1 MEITSITWED
11 IRLLILFIMMLIIII
26 IGDKIIYKEWLIRRE
41 SLERQMT
48 PPIPIQQK
56 TITAIIDEM
65 NMLVDIEFIS
75 VVEAPMM
82 VQDLQVITNFEEYQ
96 KEIVRNV
103 VDGLS
108 TQFYLSANMAG
119 ITRVYINQY
128 ITRRT
133 TYKIVDYMRTH
144 NFTPTEE

>member
-1 MEITSITWED
+1 MEVGIITWEN
-11 IRLLILFIMMLIIII
+11 IQHISILIMMLIIII
-26 IGDKIIYKEWLIRRE
+26 LGCRIIYKDWSIRRE
-41 SLERQMT
+41 TLERQMN

-56 TITAIIDEM
+56 TITNIIDEM

-82 VQDLQVITNFEEYQ
+82 TQDLQVITNFEEFQ
-96 KEIVRNV
+96 KEIVQNILV
-103 VDGLS
+103 GLS

-119 ITRVYINQY
+119 MTRAYINQY

-133 TYKIVDYMRTH
+133 TYKIVDYMRNH
-144 NFTPTEE
+144 NFTPSE

>member
-1 MEITSITWED
+1 MEVDIITWEN
-11 IRLLILFIMMLIIII
+11 IQHISILIMMLIIII
-26 IGDKIIYKEWLIRRE
+26 LGCRIIYKDWSIRRE
-41 SLERQMT
+41 TLERQMN

-56 TITAIIDEM
+56 TITNIIDEM

-82 VQDLQVITNFEEYQ
+82 TQDLQVITNFEEFQ
-96 KEIVRNV
+96 KEIVQNV
-103 VDGLS
+103 LVGLS

-119 ITRVYINQY
+119 MTRAYINQY

-133 TYKIVDYMRTH
+133 TYKIVDYMRNH
-144 NFTPTEE
+144 NFTPSE

>member
-1 MEITSITWED
+1 
-11 IRLLILFIMMLIIII
+11 MMLIIII
-26 IGDKIIYKEWLIRRE
+26 LGNKIIYKEWLIRRE

-119 ITRVYINQY
+119 ITRAYINQY

>member
-1 MEITSITWED
+1 MEVGIITWEN
-11 IRLLILFIMMLIIII
+11 IQYISILIMMLIIII
-26 IGDKIIYKEWLIRRE
+26 LGCRIIYKDWSIRRE
-41 SLERQMT
+41 TLERQMN

-56 TITAIIDEM
+56 TITSIIDEM

-82 VQDLQVITNFEEYQ
+82 TQDLQVITNFEEFQ
-96 KEIVRNV
+96 KEIVQNV
-103 VDGLS
+103 LVGLS

-119 ITRVYINQY
+119 MTRVYINQY

-133 TYKIVDYMRTH
+133 TYKIVDYMRNH
-144 NFTPTEE
+144 NFTPSE

>member
-1 MEITSITWED
+1 MEVGIITWEN
-11 IRLLILFIMMLIIII
+11 IQYISILIMMLIIII
-26 IGDKIIYKEWLIRRE
+26 LGCRIIYKDWSIRRE
-41 SLERQMT
+41 TLERQMN

-56 TITAIIDEM
+56 TITSIIDEM

-82 VQDLQVITNFEEYQ
+82 TQDLQVITNFEEFQ
-96 KEIVRNV
+96 KEIVQNALV
-103 VDGLS
+103 GLS

-119 ITRVYINQY
+119 MTRAYINQY

-133 TYKIVDYMRTH
+133 TYKIVDYMRNH
-144 NFTPTEE
+144 NFTPSE

>member
-1 MEITSITWED
+1 MEVGIITWED
-11 IRLLILFIMMLIIII
+11 IQHISILILMLIIII
-26 IGDKIIYKEWLIRRE
+26 LGCRIVYKDWSIRRE
-41 SLERQMT
+41 TLERQMN

-56 TITAIIDEM
+56 TITSIIDEM

-82 VQDLQVITNFEEYQ
+82 TQDLQVITNFEEFQ
-96 KEIVRNV
+96 KEIVQNV
-103 VDGLS
+103 LVGLS

-119 ITRVYINQY
+119 MTRAYINQY

-133 TYKIVDYMRTH
+133 TYKIVDYMRNH
-144 NFTPTEE
+144 NFTPSD

>member
-1 MEITSITWED
+1 MEVGIITWEN
-11 IRLLILFIMMLIIII
+11 IQYISILIMMLIIII
-26 IGDKIIYKEWLIRRE
+26 LGCRIIYKDWSIRRE
-41 SLERQMT
+41 TLERQMN

-56 TITAIIDEM
+56 TITSIIDEM

-82 VQDLQVITNFEEYQ
+82 TQDLQVITNFEEFQ
-96 KEIVRNV
+96 KEIVQNILI
-103 VDGLS
+103 GLS

-119 ITRVYINQY
+119 MTRAYINQY

-133 TYKIVDYMRTH
+133 TYKIVDYMRNH
-144 NFTPTEE
+144 NFTPSE

>member
-26 IGDKIIYKEWLIRRE
+26 LGNKIIYKEWLIRRE

-119 ITRVYINQY
+119 ITRAYINQY

>member
-1 MEITSITWED
+1 MEITSISWED
-11 IRLLILFIMMLIIII
+11 IRSLILSIMMLIIIMM
-26 IGDKIIYKEWLIRRE
+26 GCKIIYKDWLIRRE

-56 TITAIIDEM
+56 SITTIIDEL

-75 VVEAPMM
+75 VIEAPMM

-96 KEIVRNV
+96 KEIVSNIV
-103 VDGLS
+103 EGLS

-119 ITRVYINQY
+119 ITRDYINQY

-144 NFTPTEE
+144 NFTPTGE

>member
-1 MEITSITWED
+1 MEVGIITWED
-11 IRLLILFIMMLIIII
+11 IQYISILIMMLIIII
-26 IGDKIIYKEWLIRRE
+26 VGCRIIYKDWSIRRE
-41 SLERQMT
+41 TLERQMN

-56 TITAIIDEM
+56 TITNIIDEM

-82 VQDLQVITNFEEYQ
+82 TQDLQVITNFEEFQ
-96 KEIVRNV
+96 KEIVQNV
-103 VDGLS
+103 LVGLS

-119 ITRVYINQY
+119 MTRAYINQY

-133 TYKIVDYMRTH
+133 TYKIVDYMRNH
-144 NFTPTEE
+144 NFTPSE

>member
-1 MEITSITWED
+1 MEIASITWED

-26 IGDKIIYKEWLIRRE
+26 IGNKIIYKECLIRRE

-82 VQDLQVITNFEEYQ
+82 VQDLQVITN
-96 KEIVRNV
+96 
-103 VDGLS
+103 L
-108 TQFYLSANMAG
+108 
-119 ITRVYINQY
+119 
-128 ITRRT
+128 
-133 TYKIVDYMRTH
+133 
-144 NFTPTEE
+144 

>member
-1 MEITSITWED
+1 MEVGIIAWENIQYISI
-11 IRLLILFIMMLIIII
+11 LIMMLIIII
-26 IGDKIIYKEWLIRRE
+26 LGCRIIYKDWSIRRE
-41 SLERQMT
+41 TLERQMN

-56 TITAIIDEM
+56 TITNIIDEM

-82 VQDLQVITNFEEYQ
+82 TQDLQVITNFEEFQ
-96 KEIVRNV
+96 KEIVQNV
-103 VDGLS
+103 LIGLS

-119 ITRVYINQY
+119 MTRAYINQY

-133 TYKIVDYMRTH
+133 TYKIVDYMRNH
-144 NFTPTEE
+144 NFTPSE

>member
-1 MEITSITWED
+1 MEVSIITWED
-11 IRLLILFIMMLIIII
+11 IQYISILIMMLIIII
-26 IGDKIIYKEWLIRRE
+26 LGCRIIYKDWSIRRE
-41 SLERQMT
+41 TLERQMN

-56 TITAIIDEM
+56 TITSIIDEM

-82 VQDLQVITNFEEYQ
+82 TQDLQVITNFEEFQ
-96 KEIVRNV
+96 KEIVQNILV
-103 VDGLS
+103 GLS

-119 ITRVYINQY
+119 MTRAYINQY

-133 TYKIVDYMRTH
+133 TYKIVDYMRNH
-144 NFTPTEE
+144 NFTPSE

>member
-1 MEITSITWED
+1 MEVGIITWDD
-11 IRLLILFIMMLIIII
+11 IQYISILIMMLIIII
-26 IGDKIIYKEWLIRRE
+26 LGCRIIYKDWSIRRE
-41 SLERQMT
+41 TLERQMN

-56 TITAIIDEM
+56 TITNIIDEM

-82 VQDLQVITNFEEYQ
+82 TQDLQVITNFEEFQ
-96 KEIVRNV
+96 KEIVQNILI
-103 VDGLS
+103 GLS

-119 ITRVYINQY
+119 MTRAYINQY

-133 TYKIVDYMRTH
+133 TYKIVDYMRNH
-144 NFTPTEE
+144 NFTPSE

>member
-1 MEITSITWED
+1 MEVGIITWDD
-11 IRLLILFIMMLIIII
+11 IQYISILIMMLIVIIL
-26 IGDKIIYKEWLIRRE
+26 GCRIIYKDWSIRRE
-41 SLERQMT
+41 TLERQMN

-56 TITAIIDEM
+56 TITSIIDEM

-82 VQDLQVITNFEEYQ
+82 TQDLQVITNFEEFQ
-96 KEIVRNV
+96 KEIVQNV
-103 VDGLS
+103 LVGLS

-119 ITRVYINQY
+119 MTRAYINQY

-133 TYKIVDYMRTH
+133 TYKIVDYMRNH
-144 NFTPTEE
+144 NFTPSE

>member
-26 IGDKIIYKEWLIRRE
+26 LGNKIIYKEWLIRRE

-103 VDGLS
+103 VGGLS

-144 NFTPTEE
+144 NFTPTEG

>member
-1 MEITSITWED
+1 MEVGIITWEN
-11 IRLLILFIMMLIIII
+11 IQYISILIMMLIIII
-26 IGDKIIYKEWLIRRE
+26 LGCRIIYKDWIIRRE
-41 SLERQMT
+41 TLEHQMN

-56 TITAIIDEM
+56 TITSIIDEM

-82 VQDLQVITNFEEYQ
+82 TQDLQVITNFEDFQ
-96 KEIVRNV
+96 KEIVQNV
-103 VDGLS
+103 LIGLS

-119 ITRVYINQY
+119 MTRAYINQY

-133 TYKIVDYMRTH
+133 TYKIVDYMRNH
-144 NFTPTEE
+144 NFTPSE

>member
-1 MEITSITWED
+1 MEVGIITWED
-11 IRLLILFIMMLIIII
+11 IQHISILILMLIIII
-26 IGDKIIYKEWLIRRE
+26 LGCRIVYKDWSIRRE
-41 SLERQMT
+41 SLERQMN

-82 VQDLQVITNFEEYQ
+82 TQDLQVITNFEEFQ
-96 KEIVRNV
+96 KEIVQNV
-103 VDGLS
+103 LIGLS

-119 ITRVYINQY
+119 MTRAYINQY

-133 TYKIVDYMRTH
+133 TYKIVDYMRNH
-144 NFTPTEE
+144 NFTPSE

>member
-1 MEITSITWED
+1 MEVGIITWEN
-11 IRLLILFIMMLIIII
+11 IQYISILIMMLIIII
-26 IGDKIIYKEWLIRRE
+26 LGCRIVYKDWSIRRE
-41 SLERQMT
+41 TLERQMN

-56 TITAIIDEM
+56 TITSIIDEM

-82 VQDLQVITNFEEYQ
+82 TQDLQVITNFEEFQ
-96 KEIVRNV
+96 KEIVQNV
-103 VDGLS
+103 LVGLS

-119 ITRVYINQY
+119 MTRAYINQY

-133 TYKIVDYMRTH
+133 TYKIVDYMRNH
-144 NFTPTEE
+144 NFTPSE

>member
-1 MEITSITWED
+1 MEVGIITWED
-11 IRLLILFIMMLIIII
+11 IQHISILILMLIIII
-26 IGDKIIYKEWLIRRE
+26 LGCRIVYKDWSIRRE
-41 SLERQMT
+41 TLERQMN

-56 TITAIIDEM
+56 TITNIIDEM

-82 VQDLQVITNFEEYQ
+82 TQDLQVITNFEEFQ
-96 KEIVRNV
+96 KEIVQNV
-103 VDGLS
+103 LVGLS

-119 ITRVYINQY
+119 MTRAYINQY

-133 TYKIVDYMRTH
+133 TYKIVDYMRNH
-144 NFTPTEE
+144 NFTPSE

>member
-1 MEITSITWED
+1 MEVGIITWEN
-11 IRLLILFIMMLIIII
+11 IQYISILIMMLIIII
-26 IGDKIIYKEWLIRRE
+26 LGCRIIYKDWSIRRE
-41 SLERQMT
+41 TLERQMD

-56 TITAIIDEM
+56 TITNIIDEM

-82 VQDLQVITNFEEYQ
+82 TQDLQVITNFEEFQ
-96 KEIVRNV
+96 KEIVQNV
-103 VDGLS
+103 LVGLS

-119 ITRVYINQY
+119 MTRAYINQY

-133 TYKIVDYMRTH
+133 TYKIVDYMRNH
-144 NFTPTEE
+144 NFTPSE

>member
-1 MEITSITWED
+1 MEVGIITWED
-11 IRLLILFIMMLIIII
+11 IQYISILILMLIIII
-26 IGDKIIYKEWLIRRE
+26 LGCRIE
-41 SLERQMT
+41 SLERQMN

-56 TITAIIDEM
+56 TITSIIDEM

-82 VQDLQVITNFEEYQ
+82 TQDLQVITNFEEFQ
-96 KEIVRNV
+96 KEIVQNV
-103 VDGLS
+103 LVGLS

-119 ITRVYINQY
+119 MTRAYINQY

-133 TYKIVDYMRTH
+133 TYKIVDYMRNH
-144 NFTPTEE
+144 NFTPSE

>member
-1 MEITSITWED
+1 MEVGIITWEN
-11 IRLLILFIMMLIIII
+11 IQYISVLIMMLIIII
-26 IGDKIIYKEWLIRRE
+26 LGCRIIYKDWSIRRE
-41 SLERQMT
+41 TLERQMN

-56 TITAIIDEM
+56 TITNIIDEM

-82 VQDLQVITNFEEYQ
+82 TQDLQVITNFEEFQ
-96 KEIVRNV
+96 KEIVQNV
-103 VDGLS
+103 LVGLS

-119 ITRVYINQY
+119 MTRAYINQY

-133 TYKIVDYMRTH
+133 TYKIVDYMRNH
-144 NFTPTEE
+144 NFTPSE

>member
-1 MEITSITWED
+1 MEVGIITWED
-11 IRLLILFIMMLIIII
+11 IQYISIFIMMLIIII
-26 IGDKIIYKEWLIRRE
+26 LGCRIIYKDWSIRRE
-41 SLERQMT
+41 TLERQIN

-56 TITAIIDEM
+56 TITSIIDEM

-82 VQDLQVITNFEEYQ
+82 TQDLQVITNFEEFQ
-96 KEIVRNV
+96 KEIVQNILV
-103 VDGLS
+103 GLS

-119 ITRVYINQY
+119 MTRAYINQY

-133 TYKIVDYMRTH
+133 TYKIVDYMRNH
-144 NFTPTEE
+144 NFTPSE

>member
-1 MEITSITWED
+1 MEVGIITWEN
-11 IRLLILFIMMLIIII
+11 IQYISILIMMLIIII
-26 IGDKIIYKEWLIRRE
+26 LGCRIVYKDWSIRRE
-41 SLERQMT
+41 TLERQMN

-56 TITAIIDEM
+56 TITNIIDEM

-82 VQDLQVITNFEEYQ
+82 TQDLQVITNFEEFQ
-96 KEIVRNV
+96 KEIVQNV
-103 VDGLS
+103 LVGLS

-119 ITRVYINQY
+119 MTRAYINQY

-133 TYKIVDYMRTH
+133 TYKIVDYMRNH
-144 NFTPTEE
+144 NFTPSE

>member
-1 MEITSITWED
+1 MEVGIITWED
-11 IRLLILFIMMLIIII
+11 IQHISILILMLIIII
-26 IGDKIIYKEWLIRRE
+26 LGCRIVYKDWSIRRE
-41 SLERQMT
+41 TLERQMN

-82 VQDLQVITNFEEYQ
+82 TQDLQVITNFEEFQ
-96 KEIVRNV
+96 KEIVQNV
-103 VDGLS
+103 LVGLS

-119 ITRVYINQY
+119 MTRSYINQY

-133 TYKIVDYMRTH
+133 TYKIVDYMRNH
-144 NFTPTEE
+144 NFTPSE

>member
-1 MEITSITWED
+1 MEVGIITWEN
-11 IRLLILFIMMLIIII
+11 IQYISILILMLIIII
-26 IGDKIIYKEWLIRRE
+26 LGCRIIYKDWSIRRE
-41 SLERQMT
+41 TLERQMN

-56 TITAIIDEM
+56 TITSIIDEM

-82 VQDLQVITNFEEYQ
+82 TQDLQVITNFEEFQ
-96 KEIVRNV
+96 KEIVQNV
-103 VDGLS
+103 LIGLS

-119 ITRVYINQY
+119 MTRAYINQY

-133 TYKIVDYMRTH
+133 TYKIVDYMRNH
-144 NFTPTEE
+144 NFTPSE

>member
-1 MEITSITWED
+1 MEVGIITWED
-11 IRLLILFIMMLIIII
+11 IQYISILIMMLIIII
-26 IGDKIIYKEWLIRRE
+26 LGCRIIYKDWSIRRE
-41 SLERQMT
+41 TLERQMN

-56 TITAIIDEM
+56 TITSIIDEM

-82 VQDLQVITNFEEYQ
+82 TQDLQVITNFQEFQ
-96 KEIVRNV
+96 KEIVQNV
-103 VDGLS
+103 LIGLS

-119 ITRVYINQY
+119 MTRAYINQY

-133 TYKIVDYMRTH
+133 TYKIVDYMRNH
-144 NFTPTEE
+144 NFTPSE

>member
-1 MEITSITWED
+1 MEVGIITWED
-11 IRLLILFIMMLIIII
+11 IQHISILIMMLIIII
-26 IGDKIIYKEWLIRRE
+26 LGCRIIYKDWSIRRE
-41 SLERQMT
+41 TLERQIN

-56 TITAIIDEM
+56 TITNIIDEM

-82 VQDLQVITNFEEYQ
+82 TQDLQVITNFEEFQ
-96 KEIVRNV
+96 KEIVQNV
-103 VDGLS
+103 LVGLS

-119 ITRVYINQY
+119 MTRAYINQY

-133 TYKIVDYMRTH
+133 TYKIVDYMRNH
-144 NFTPTEE
+144 NFTPSE

>member
-1 MEITSITWED
+1 MEVGIIPWENIQYISI
-11 IRLLILFIMMLIIII
+11 LIMMLIIII
-26 IGDKIIYKEWLIRRE
+26 LGCRIIYKDWSIRRE
-41 SLERQMT
+41 TLERQMN

-56 TITAIIDEM
+56 TITSIIDEM

-82 VQDLQVITNFEEYQ
+82 TQDLQVITNFEEFQ
-96 KEIVRNV
+96 KEIVQNV
-103 VDGLS
+103 LVGLS

-119 ITRVYINQY
+119 MTRAYINQY

-133 TYKIVDYMRTH
+133 TYKIVDYMRNH
-144 NFTPTEE
+144 NFTPSE

>member
-1 MEITSITWED
+1 MEVGIVTWDDIQYISI
-11 IRLLILFIMMLIIII
+11 LIMMLIIII
-26 IGDKIIYKEWLIRRE
+26 LGCRIIYKDWSIRRE
-41 SLERQMT
+41 TLERQMN

-56 TITAIIDEM
+56 TITNIIDEM

-82 VQDLQVITNFEEYQ
+82 TQDLQVITNFEEFQ
-96 KEIVRNV
+96 KEIVQNV
-103 VDGLS
+103 LIGLS

-119 ITRVYINQY
+119 MTRAYINQY

-133 TYKIVDYMRTH
+133 TYKIVDYMRNH
-144 NFTPTEE
+144 NFTPSE

>member
-1 MEITSITWED
+1 MEVGIITWGD
-11 IRLLILFIMMLIIII
+11 IQHISILIMMLIIII
-26 IGDKIIYKEWLIRRE
+26 LGCRIVYKDWSIRRE
-41 SLERQMT
+41 SLERQIN

-56 TITAIIDEM
+56 TITSIIDEM

-82 VQDLQVITNFEEYQ
+82 TQDLQVITNFEEFQ
-96 KEIVRNV
+96 KEIVQNV
-103 VDGLS
+103 LVGLS

-119 ITRVYINQY
+119 MTRAYINQY

-133 TYKIVDYMRTH
+133 TYKIVDYMRNH
-144 NFTPTEE
+144 NFTPSE

>member
-1 MEITSITWED
+1 MEVGIITWED
-11 IRLLILFIMMLIIII
+11 IQHISILIMMLIIII
-26 IGDKIIYKEWLIRRE
+26 LGCRIIYKDWSIRRE
-41 SLERQMT
+41 TLERQMN

-56 TITAIIDEM
+56 TITNIIDEM

-82 VQDLQVITNFEEYQ
+82 TQDLQVITNFEEFQ
-96 KEIVRNV
+96 KEIVQNV
-103 VDGLS
+103 LIGLS

-119 ITRVYINQY
+119 MTRAYINQY

-133 TYKIVDYMRTH
+133 TYKIVDYMRNH
-144 NFTPTEE
+144 NFTPSE

>member
-1 MEITSITWED
+1 MEVGIITWED
-11 IRLLILFIMMLIIII
+11 IQYISILIMMLIIII
-26 IGDKIIYKEWLIRRE
+26 LGCRIVYKDWSIRRE
-41 SLERQMT
+41 TLERQMN

-56 TITAIIDEM
+56 TITSIIDEM

-82 VQDLQVITNFEEYQ
+82 TQDLQVITNFEEFQ
-96 KEIVRNV
+96 KEIVQNV
-103 VDGLS
+103 LVGLS

-119 ITRVYINQY
+119 MTRAYINQY

-133 TYKIVDYMRTH
+133 TYKIVDYMRNH
-144 NFTPTEE
+144 NFTPSE

>member
-1 MEITSITWED
+1 MEVGIITWED
-11 IRLLILFIMMLIIII
+11 IQYISILIMMLIIII
-26 IGDKIIYKEWLIRRE
+26 LGCRIIYKDWSIRRE
-41 SLERQMT
+41 TLERQMN

-56 TITAIIDEM
+56 TITSIIDEM

-82 VQDLQVITNFEEYQ
+82 TQDLQVITNFEEFQ
-96 KEIVRNV
+96 KEIVQNV
-103 VDGLS
+103 LIGLS

-119 ITRVYINQY
+119 MTRAYINQY

-133 TYKIVDYMRTH
+133 TYKIVDYMRNH
-144 NFTPTEE
+144 NFTPSE

>member
-1 MEITSITWED
+1 MEVGIITWED
-11 IRLLILFIMMLIIII
+11 IQYISILIMMLIIIML
-26 IGDKIIYKEWLIRRE
+26 GCRIIYKDWSIRRE
-41 SLERQMT
+41 TLERQMN

-56 TITAIIDEM
+56 TITSIIDEM

-82 VQDLQVITNFEEYQ
+82 TQDLQVITNFEEFQ
-96 KEIVRNV
+96 KEIVQNV
-103 VDGLS
+103 LVGLS

-119 ITRVYINQY
+119 MTRVYINQY

-133 TYKIVDYMRTH
+133 TYKIVDYMRNH
-144 NFTPTEE
+144 NFTPSE